1 MLNIEL
7 LKSPHAFS
15 ANTYL
20 ISSAGEYAVVD
31 PTAPYDEG
39 LCKGKVRYIL
49 LTHTHFDHIL
59 EIDSWVNATGAKV
72 VIASCE
78 VDALKDP
85 MRNCYKLYDGSERGY
100 FGEAEGI
107 EDGDVLRLGETEIA
121 YMSTPGHTAGSGI
134 FICDGNA
141 FVGDTVFAGGG
152 YGRFDLPTGSYPML
166 LDSIRKVI
174 RLPEETRLY
183 PGHGP
188 STTIKQYKLDIGR

>member
-1 MLNIEL
+1 
-7 LKSPHAFS
+7 
-15 ANTYL
+15 
-20 ISSAGEYAVVD
+20 
-31 PTAPYDEG
+31 
-39 LCKGKVRYIL
+39 
-49 LTHTHFDHIL
+49 
-59 EIDSWVNATGAKV
+59 
-72 VIASCE
+72 
-78 VDALKDP
+78 

-107 EDGDVLRLGETEIA
+107 GDGDVLRLGDTEIA

-174 RLPEETRLY
+174 RLPEETRVY

>member
-141 FVGDTVFAGGG
+141 F
-152 YGRFDLPTGSYPML
+152 GSYPML